1 MYTVHY
7 RTTENIDSMASY
19 KQCTYNNN
27 LPVVNDQLC
36 CSSHRIL
43 TGDPEHQ
50 NTCQSKISEKE

>member
-1 MYTVHY
+1 
-7 RTTENIDSMASY
+7 MASY